1 MRRMLR
7 AKMHGSQGKWQR
19 RWTLMVWDKVRR
31 RRLPDLELN
40 IARCFIYWAHTN
52 FLFLL
57 LSRFPC
63 LSTTTTTTDDDYL

>member
-1 MRRMLR
+1 
-7 AKMHGSQGKWQR
+7 
-19 RWTLMVWDKVRR
+19 MVWDKVRG
-31 RRLPDLELN
+31 RRLSDLELN